1 MLSFPK
7 EHSTRSVESL
17 SNHSKAEGIT
27 QMANEEKGLWGFL
40 SYPWMWIMMM
50 VVEIVLMPVNW
61 FCYAVNLPP
70 VNIETPFIY

>member
-1 MLSFPK
+1 MLSFPQ

-17 SNHSKAEGIT
+17 LNHSKAEGIT

>member
-7 EHSTRSVESL
+7 EHSTRSVERL
-17 SNHSKAEGIT
+17 SNHSKAESIT